1 MRAAARFRAGGRS
14 AKAGPMPAHDPLSL
28 DQLMA
33 IDPLLSD
40 EERMIRDTVR
50 RFVRERY
57 LPRAAELFEK
67 ETFPTDLIPELA
79 RMGLLGATLT
89 GYGCA
94 GMGSVAYGLALAEL
108 EYGDSGLRSFVSV
121 QGSLA
126 MWPIW
131 KYGSEEQKERLLP
144 RMAAAELIGCFGL
157 TEPDSGSDPGSMTT
171 RARTDGDGYVLSGTK
186 MWITSAPIADLAVVW
201 AKVDDGDAA
210 SIRGFIVE
218 RGMKGF
224 ETPTIHGKMS
234 LRASPTGEIVLNEVR
249 VPRANVL
256 PGAVGL
262 KGPLGCLTQARFG
275 ISWGALGAARACYE
289 AAVSYARE
297 RVQFGAPIASK
308 QLVQEQL
315 VEMAMEIAKGQIM
328 ALHFGRMKDAGGI
341 SPVQVSLC
349 KKNNVGWA
357 LKIART
363 ARGLLGGNGILL
375 EYPSIRHMLNLE
387 SVYTYEGTNEV
398 HTLILG
404 NALTGHSAF

>member
-1 MRAAARFRAGGRS
+1 
-14 AKAGPMPAHDPLSL
+14 MPAPDPLSL

-33 IDPLLSD
+33 IDPLLSE
-40 EERMIRDTVR
+40 EERLIRDSVR

-57 LPRAAELFEK
+57 LPRAAQLFADEA
-67 ETFPTDLIPELA
+67 FPVDLIPEIA
-79 RMGLLGATLT
+79 QMGLLGATLT

-94 GMGSVAYGLALAEL
+94 GMNSVAYGLAVQEL
-108 EYGDSGLRSFVSV
+108 EYGDSGLRSFASV

-131 KYGSEEQKERLLP
+131 KYGSEEQKERYLP
-144 RMAAAELIGCFGL
+144 RMATAELIGCFGL

-171 RARTDGDGYVLSGTK
+171 RARSDGDSYVLRGTK
-186 MWITSAPIADLAVVW
+186 MWITSAPIAHLAVVW
-201 AKVDDGDAA
+201 AKVDDGDAS

-234 LRASPTGEIVLNEVR
+234 LRASPTGEIVLNDVR
-249 VPRANVL
+249 VPKANML

-297 RVQFGAPIASK
+297 RVQFDRPIAAK

-315 VEMAMEIAKGQIM
+315 VEMATEIAKGQIM
-328 ALHFGRMKDAGGI
+328 ALHYGRLKDAGGI

-349 KKNNVGWA
+349 KKNNVAWA

-363 ARGLLGGNGILL
+363 ARGILGGNGILL
-375 EYPSIRHMLNLE
+375 DYPVIRHMLNLE

-404 NALTGHSAF
+404 NALTGHNAF

>member
-1 MRAAARFRAGGRS
+1 MRVN
-14 AKAGPMPAHDPLSL
+14 DPLSL

-33 IDPLLSD
+33 IDPLLTE
-40 EERMIRDTVR
+40 EERMIRDSVR

-57 LPRAAELFEK
+57 LPRAAELFEEEK
-67 ETFPTDLIPELA
+67 FAVDLIPEIA
-79 RMGLLGATLT
+79 AMGLLGATLT

-94 GMGSVAYGLALAEL
+94 GMNSVAYGLALQEL

-131 KYGSEEQKERLLP
+131 KYGSEEQKQRFLP
-144 RMAAAELIGCFGL
+144 GMATAELIGCFGL

-171 RARTDGDGYVLSGTK
+171 RARRDGDGYVLTGTK
-186 MWITSAPIADLAVVW
+186 MWITSSPIAHLAVVW
-201 AKVDDGDAA
+201 AKVDDGDAE

-224 ETPTIHGKMS
+224 ETPAVHGKMS

-249 VPRANVL
+249 VPAANML
-256 PGAVGL
+256 PGAQGL

-275 ISWGALGAARACYE
+275 IAWGALGAARSCYE
-289 AAVSYARE
+289 TSVSYARE
-297 RVQFGAPIASK
+297 RVQFGAAIASK

-315 VEMAMEIAKGQIM
+315 VEMAMEISKGQIM
-328 ALHFGRMKDAGGI
+328 ALHYARLKDAGGI
-341 SPVQVSLC
+341 SPVQVSMC

-363 ARGLLGGNGILL
+363 ARGILGGNGILL
-375 EYPSIRHMLNLE
+375 DYPVIRHMLNLE

-404 NALTGHSAF
+404 NALTGHNAF

>member
-1 MRAAARFRAGGRS
+1 MATT
-14 AKAGPMPAHDPLSL
+14 PEPLSL
-28 DQLMA
+28 DQLIS
-33 IDPLLSD
+33 IDALLTD

-57 LPRAAELFEK
+57 LPRAADLFAK
-67 ETFPTDLIPELA
+67 EQFASDLIPDLA
-79 RMGLLGATLT
+79 AMGLLGGSLT

-94 GMGSVAYGLALAEL
+94 GMNTVAYGLAQQEL

-131 KYGSEEQKERLLP
+131 KYGSEEQKQRFLP
-144 RMAAAELIGCFGL
+144 KMAAAEIIGCFGL

-171 RARTDGDGYVLSGTK
+171 RARTDGDAYVLNGTK
-186 MWITSAPIADLAVVW
+186 MWITSAPVAHLAVVW
-201 AKVDDGDAA
+201 AKVDDGGAE

-224 ETPTIHGKMS
+224 ETPTVHGKMS
-234 LRASPTGEIVLNEVR
+234 LRASPTGEIVLSDVR
-249 VPRANVL
+249 VPRANML
-256 PGAVGL
+256 PNVVGL

-275 ISWGALGAARACYE
+275 ISWGALGAARACYD
-289 AAVSYARE
+289 AALSYARE
-297 RVQFGAPIASK
+297 RVQFDKPIASK
-308 QLVQEQL
+308 QLIQEQL

-328 ALHFGRMKDAGGI
+328 ALHYARLKDTSGI
-341 SPVQVSLC
+341 SPIQVSLC
-349 KKNNVGWA
+349 KKNNVAWA

-363 ARGLLGGNGILL
+363 ARGILGGNGILL
-375 EYPSIRHMLNLE
+375 EYPVIRHMLNLE

-404 NALTGHSAF
+404 NALTGHNAF

>member
-1 MRAAARFRAGGRS
+1 
-14 AKAGPMPAHDPLSL
+14 MPAQDPLSL

-57 LPRAAELFEK
+57 MPRAAELFEEEK
-67 ETFPTDLIPELA
+67 FASDLIPEMA
-79 RMGLLGATLT
+79 QMGLLGATLT

-94 GMGSVAYGLALAEL
+94 GMNSVAYGLALQEL
-108 EYGDSGLRSFVSV
+108 EYGDSGLRSFASV

-131 KYGSEEQKERLLP
+131 KYGSAEQKQKYLP
-144 RMAAAELIGCFGL
+144 RMATAELIGCFGL
-157 TEPDSGSDPGSMTT
+157 TEPDSGSDPSSMTT
-171 RARTDGDGYVLSGTK
+171 RARSDGDAYVLSGTK

-201 AKVDDGDAA
+201 AKVDDGDAT

-249 VPRANVL
+249 VPRANLL

-275 ISWGALGAARACYE
+275 ISWGALGAARCCYE
-289 AAVSYARE
+289 TSVSYARE
-297 RVQFGAPIASK
+297 RVQFDKPVAAK
-308 QLVQEQL
+308 QLIQEQL

-357 LKIART
+357 LRIART
-363 ARGLLGGNGILL
+363 ARGILGANGILL
-375 EYPSIRHMLNLE
+375 DYPVIRHMLNLE
-387 SVYTYEGTNEV
+387 SVYTYEGTDEV

-404 NALTGHSAF
+404 NALTGYNAF

>member
-1 MRAAARFRAGGRS
+1 
-14 AKAGPMPAHDPLSL
+14 MPDPLPL
-28 DQLMA
+28 DQL
-33 IDPLLSD
+33 IGLDPLLTD

-57 LPRAAELFEK
+57 LPRASELFAQEK
-67 ETFPTDLIPELA
+67 FATDLIPEIA
-79 RMGLLGATLT
+79 RMGLLGATLQ

-94 GMGSVAYGLALAEL
+94 GMGSVAYGLALQEL

-131 KYGSEEQKERLLP
+131 KYGSEEQKEKYLP

-171 RARTDGDGYVLSGTK
+171 RARRDGDSYVLTGTK
-186 MWITSAPIADLAVVW
+186 MWITSAPVADLAVVW
-201 AKVDDGDAA
+201 AKVDDGDAG

-224 ETPTIHGKMS
+224 ETPTVHGKMS

-249 VPRANVL
+249 VPKQNVL
-256 PGAVGL
+256 PGVEGL

-275 ISWGALGAARACYE
+275 ISWGALGAARACYD

-297 RVQFGAPIASK
+297 RVQFGKPIASK

-328 ALHFGRMKDAGGI
+328 AYHFGRMKDAGGI

-363 ARGLLGGNGILL
+363 ARGILGGNGILL
-375 EYPSIRHMLNLE
+375 DYPVVRHMLNLE

-404 NALTGHSAF
+404 NALTGHNAF

>member
-1 MRAAARFRAGGRS
+1 
-14 AKAGPMPAHDPLSL
+14 MPAHDPLSL

-33 IDPLLSD
+33 IDALYTD
-40 EERMIRDTVR
+40 EERMIRDSVR

-57 LPRAAELFEK
+57 LPRAAQLFAEEK
-67 ETFPTDLIPELA
+67 FPEDLIPEIA
-79 RMGLLGATLT
+79 AMGLLGATIQ

-94 GMGSVAYGLALAEL
+94 GMGSVAYGLALQEL
-108 EYGDSGLRSFVSV
+108 EYGDGGLRSFASV

-131 KYGSEEQKERLLP
+131 KYGSEEQRQRFLP
-144 RMAAAELIGCFGL
+144 KMAAAEMIGCFGL

-171 RARTDGDGYVLSGTK
+171 RARTDGDHYVLTGTK
-186 MWITSAPIADLAVVW
+186 MWITNSPFAHLAVVW
-201 AKVDDGDAA
+201 AKVDDGDAS

-234 LRASPTGEIVLNEVR
+234 LRASLTGEIVLNEVR

-256 PGAVGL
+256 PGVVGL

-275 ISWGALGAARACYE
+275 IAWGALGAARCCYE

-297 RVQFGAPIASK
+297 RVQFGVPIAAK

-315 VEMAMEIAKGQIM
+315 VELAMEIAKGQIM
-328 ALHFGRMKDAGGI
+328 ALHYARLKDTTGI
-341 SPVQVSLC
+341 TPVQVSLC

-357 LKIART
+357 LQIARK
-363 ARGLLGGNGILL
+363 ARGILGGNGILL
-375 EYPSIRHMLNLE
+375 DYPVIRHMLNLE

-404 NALTGHSAF
+404 NALTGHNAF

>member
-1 MRAAARFRAGGRS
+1 
-14 AKAGPMPAHDPLSL
+14 MPAQDPLSL

-33 IDPLLSD
+33 IEPLLTE

-50 RFVRERY
+50 RFVKERY
-57 LPRAAELFEK
+57 LPRAAELFEEEK
-67 ETFPTDLIPELA
+67 FPMDLVPEIGQ
-79 RMGLLGATLT
+79 MGLLGATLQ

-94 GMGSVAYGLALAEL
+94 GMSSVMYGLALQEL
-108 EYGDSGLRSFVSV
+108 EYGDSGLRSFASV

-131 KYGSEEQKERLLP
+131 KYGSEDQKQKYLP
-144 RMAAAELIGCFGL
+144 KMATAELIGCFGL

-171 RARTDGDGYVLSGTK
+171 RARKDGSDYVLTGTK
-186 MWITSAPIADLAVVW
+186 MWITSSPIAHLAVVW
-201 AKVDDGDAA
+201 AKVDDGGPE

-224 ETPTIHGKMS
+224 ETPTVKNKMS

-249 VPRANVL
+249 VPAANVL
-256 PGAVGL
+256 PDVVGL

-275 ISWGALGAARACYE
+275 IAWGALGAARACYE
-289 AAVSYARE
+289 ATVSYARE
-297 RVQFGAPIASK
+297 RVQFGKPIASK

-328 ALHFGRMKDAGGI
+328 ALHYARLKDSTGI

-375 EYPSIRHMLNLE
+375 DYPVIRHMLNLE

-404 NALTGHSAF
+404 NALTGHNAF

>member
-1 MRAAARFRAGGRS
+1 
-14 AKAGPMPAHDPLSL
+14 MPAHDPLSL

-33 IDPLLSD
+33 VDPLLTE

-57 LPRAAELFEK
+57 QPRAAQLFAEEK
-67 ETFPTDLIPELA
+67 FPVDLIPEIA
-79 RMGLLGATLT
+79 QMGLLGATLT

-94 GMGSVAYGLALAEL
+94 GMNSVAYGLALQEL

-131 KYGSEEQKERLLP
+131 KYGTEAQKQKFLP
-144 RMAAAELIGCFGL
+144 RMATAELIGCFGL

-171 RARTDGDGYVLSGTK
+171 RARRDGDDYVLSGTK

-275 ISWGALGAARACYE
+275 ISWGALGAARSCYE
-289 AAVSYARE
+289 TVVSYTRE
-297 RVQFGAPIASK
+297 RVQFDKPIAAK
-308 QLVQEQL
+308 QLVQEQI

-328 ALHFGRMKDAGGI
+328 ALHYGRLKDAGGI

-375 EYPSIRHMLNLE
+375 EYPVIRHMLNLE

-404 NALTGHSAF
+404 NALTGHNAF

>member
-1 MRAAARFRAGGRS
+1 
-14 AKAGPMPAHDPLSL
+14 MPAQDPLSL

-40 EERMIRDTVR
+40 EERMIRDSVR

-57 LPRAAELFEK
+57 LPRAAALFEEEK
-67 ETFPTDLIPELA
+67 FATDLIPEMA
-79 RMGLLGATLT
+79 QMGLLGATLT

-94 GMGSVAYGLALAEL
+94 GMNSVAYGLALQEL

-131 KYGSEEQKERLLP
+131 KYGSEEQKQKYLP
-144 RMAAAELIGCFGL
+144 RMASAELIGCFGL
-157 TEPDSGSDPGSMTT
+157 TEPDSGSDPSSMTT
-171 RARTDGDGYVLSGTK
+171 RARSDGDAYVLTGTK

-234 LRASPTGEIVLNEVR
+234 LRASPTGELVLSEVR

-256 PGAVGL
+256 PGVVGL

-275 ISWGALGAARACYE
+275 ISWGALGAARSCYE
-289 AAVSYARE
+289 TAVSYARE
-297 RVQFGAPIASK
+297 RVQFDRPIASK

-328 ALHFGRMKDAGGI
+328 ALHFARLKDAGGI
-341 SPVQVSLC
+341 SPIQVSLC
-349 KKNNVGWA
+349 KKNNVAWA

-363 ARGLLGGNGILL
+363 ARGILGGNGILL
-375 EYPSIRHMLNLE
+375 DYPVIRHMLNLE

-404 NALTGHSAF
+404 NALTGHNAF

>member
-1 MRAAARFRAGGRS
+1 MENT
-14 AKAGPMPAHDPLSL
+14 PPPLSL
-28 DQLMA
+28 DALTA
-33 IDPLLSD
+33 IDGLLTD

-57 LPRAAELFEK
+57 LPRAAELFAK
-67 ETFPTDLIPELA
+67 EQFAQDLIPEIA
-79 RMGLLGATLT
+79 QMGLLGASLT

-94 GMGSVAYGLALAEL
+94 GMNAVSYGLALAEL

-126 MWPIW
+126 MYPIW
-131 KYGSEEQKERLLP
+131 RFGSEEQKQKYLP
-144 RMAAAELIGCFGL
+144 GMASAELIGCFGL
-157 TEPDSGSDPGSMTT
+157 TEPDAGSDPGSMKT
-171 RARTDGDGYVLSGTK
+171 RARKDGDDFVLTGSK

-224 ETPTIHGKMS
+224 ETPTVHGKMS

-249 VPRANVL
+249 VPKENVL
-256 PGAVGL
+256 PGVVGL
-262 KGPLGCLTQARFG
+262 KGPLSCLTQARFG

-289 AAVSYARE
+289 SALSYTRE
-297 RVQFGAPIASK
+297 RVQFGKPVAAK

-315 VEMAMEIAKGQIM
+315 VEMAMEIVKGQIL
-328 ALHFGRMKDAGGI
+328 ALHFGRLKDAGGI
-341 SPVQVSLC
+341 TPVQVSLC
-349 KKNNVGWA
+349 KKNNVGVA
-357 LKIART
+357 LRIARQ

-375 EYPSIRHMLNLE
+375 DYPVIRHALNLE

-404 NALTGHSAF
+404 QALTGHNAF

>member
-1 MRAAARFRAGGRS
+1 M
-14 AKAGPMPAHDPLSL
+14 MPPEPLSL
-28 DQLMA
+28 DELIS
-33 IDPLLSD
+33 IDALLSE

-50 RFVRERY
+50 RFVKERY
-57 LPRAAELFEK
+57 LPRAAELFEEEK
-67 ETFPTDLIPELA
+67 FPTDLIPEIGA
-79 RMGLLGATLT
+79 MGLLGATLT

-94 GMGSVAYGLALAEL
+94 GMSSVMYGLSLQEL

-131 KYGSEEQKERLLP
+131 KYGSEEQKQRFLP
-144 RMAAAELIGCFGL
+144 RMATAELIGCFGL
-157 TEPDSGSDPGSMTT
+157 TEPDSGSDPSSMTT
-171 RARTDGDGYVLSGTK
+171 RARTDGDDYVLTGTK
-186 MWITSAPIADLAVVW
+186 MWITSAPIAHLAVVW
-201 AKVDDGDAA
+201 AKVDDGGPE
-210 SIRGFIVE
+210 SIRGFVVE

-224 ETPTIHGKMS
+224 ETPVVKGKMS

-249 VPRANVL
+249 VPKANML
-256 PGAVGL
+256 PNVVGL

-275 ISWGALGAARACYE
+275 ISWGALGAARSCYE
-289 AAVSYARE
+289 TSVSYARE
-297 RVQFGAPIASK
+297 RVQFDKPIASK

-349 KKNNVGWA
+349 KKNNVGAA
-357 LKIART
+357 LRIART

-375 EYPSIRHMLNLE
+375 DYPIIRHALNLE
-387 SVYTYEGTNEV
+387 SVYTYEGTDEV

-404 NALTGHSAF
+404 QALTGHSAF